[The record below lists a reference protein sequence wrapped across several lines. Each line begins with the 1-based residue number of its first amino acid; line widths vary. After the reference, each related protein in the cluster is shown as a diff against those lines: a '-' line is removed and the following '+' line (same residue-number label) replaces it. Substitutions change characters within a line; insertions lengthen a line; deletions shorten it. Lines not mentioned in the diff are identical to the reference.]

1 MQVETLLLFFKGSKM
16 RASHILVTT
25 KESADDLLRQINEGA
40 DFATLARQ
48 NSSCPSGQNGGDL
61 GEFGPG
67 MMVKPFEDATVATAI
82 GAVSQPVQT
91 QFGFH
96 LIQRTG

>member
-1 MQVETLLLFFKGSKM
+1 M

-25 KESADDLLRQINEGA
+25 KEAAEDLLRQIKSGA

-61 GEFGPG
+61 GAFGPG
-67 MMVKPFEDATVATAI
+67 MMVKPFEDATMHTPI
-82 GAVSQPVQT
+82 GAVSEPVQT
-91 QFGFH
+91 QFGYH
-96 LIQRTG
+96 LIYRTG

>member
-1 MQVETLLLFFKGSKM
+1 M

-25 KESADDLLRQINEGA
+25 KESADNLLRQIKSGA

-67 MMVKPFEDATVATAI
+67 MMVKAFEDATVATPV
-82 GAVSQPVQT
+82 GSVGEPVQT
-91 QFGFH
+91 QFGYH
-96 LIQRTG
+96 LIHRTG